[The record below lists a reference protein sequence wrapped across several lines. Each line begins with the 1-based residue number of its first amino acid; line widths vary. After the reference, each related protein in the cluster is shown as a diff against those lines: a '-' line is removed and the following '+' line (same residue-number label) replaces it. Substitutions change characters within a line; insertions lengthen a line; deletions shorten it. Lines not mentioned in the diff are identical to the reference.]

1 MSTNC
6 QRSFQNSSVIDTGLF
21 DFHKMTANVLRSYFQ
36 KAKLKIIM
44 YRDYKNF
51 EIKDLDQLLTQ
62 KLEIYRVLT
71 IHLCVPL

>member
-1 MSTNC
+1 MPTNC

-21 DFHKMTANVLRSYFQ
+21 DFHKMTVNVLRSYFQ

-51 EIKDLDQLLTQ
+51 EIMDLDQLLTQ
-62 KLEIYRVLT
+62 KLEIYS
-71 IHLCVPL
+71 